1 MPAAPQVVQFPTS
14 AFPQTVPVQIPVST
28 QNGQTVYQT
37 VQMQIPVQQMPQA
50 IVQTSMGQ
58 QLVMQPQQFQPQM
71 AQILTPNGQLQQVQV
86 LGGMMPGQ
94 VQILGGGGMQVA
106 QLQPQQ
112 QQQQQQN
119 NVGVV
124 SSTGMV
130 TTQATTSSSNTTTTF
145 ATTTTPTQ
153 IVTTSTSSGTSANNG
168 LIQPK
173 LEPVETKLE
182 ADSATS
188 TTTGMTFLKLKTRPD
203 YISLLILISYL

>member
-71 AQILTPNGQLQQVQV
+71 AQILTPNGQLQQVQI

-94 VQILGGGGMQVA
+94 VQVLGGGGMQVA

-112 QQQQQQN
+112 QQQQN
-119 NVGVV
+119 NAGVV

-153 IVTTSTSSGTSANNG
+153 IVTTSTSSGTSTNNG
-168 LIQPK
+168 LLQPK

-188 TTTGMTFLKLKTRPD
+188 TTTGMT
-203 YISLLILISYL
+203 YLLQL